1 MKKRISLFLVL
12 VFIVCIVV
20 SCAKTDEDAPVE
32 TGKED
37 AQILPDESADDGK
50 IKISEKGVLPIVDK
64 PIEIEVFMAKSAQV
78 EDYDENKYTKFW
90 KRIQISR
97 LNGCLC
103 L

>member
-37 AQILPDESADDGK
+37 AQILPGESADDGK
-50 IKISEKGVLPIVDK
+50 IKISEK
-64 PIEIEVFMAKSAQV
+64 
-78 EDYDENKYTKFW
+78 ENLQN
-90 KRIQISR
+90 KR
-97 LNGCLC
+97 
-103 L
+103 